1 MKLACTQE
9 NLQRGLSIVSRTVS
23 RSSTLPVLGN
33 VLLKT
38 DTGGLRL
45 TATDLELGISCLV
58 GGKVDEKGELTVPA
72 RLLADYIGQLPK
84 ERVSLAAEGKAL
96 AVTCEE
102 RHAQINGIAAEEF
115 PLIPR
120 VEATFNAELPAA
132 ALRDA
137 IHKVVFAVAN
147 DESRPEL
154 AGVFMQFNEG
164 SCTLAATD
172 SFRLAEARVAAAGLR
187 GSKSIIVPAKTLAEL
202 ARIIDQDGPVVL
214 KASDNQLLIT
224 YRDVEL
230 TSRLIEGQY
239 PPYRDIIPADLPTKA
254 TLDRGEFL
262 DAVRAA
268 GLFSKTGAQD
278 VRLTVDPDKKQISLQ
293 AQASQVGGHE
303 QVLAAAVEGPADQ
316 VVFNYRYLLEGL
328 SALEGSRVVF
338 STGGSSSPGK
348 ITGSAK
354 EDQSFLYILMPIKL

>member
-9 NLQRGLSIVSRTVS
+9 NLQRGLSIVGRTVS

-45 TATDLELGISCLV
+45 TATDLELGVSCIV
-58 GGKVDEKGELTVPA
+58 GGKVEEKGELTVPA
-72 RLLADYIGQLPK
+72 RLLADYVGQLPK
-84 ERVSLAAEGKAL
+84 EKVSLAAEGKSL
-96 AVTCEE
+96 KLNCEE

-115 PLIPR
+115 PLIP
-120 VEATFNAELPAA
+120 TFETNFSAELPGL
-132 ALRDA
+132 ALREA
-137 IHKVVFAVAN
+137 IRKVVFAVAN

-154 AGVFMQFNEG
+154 AGVFVQFEKG
-164 SCTLAATD
+164 RCTLAATD
-172 SFRLAEARVAAAGLR
+172 SFRLAEVSLQAEGTKD
-187 GSKSIIVPAKTLAEL
+187 SKSMIVPSKTLAEL
-202 ARIIDQDGPVVL
+202 ARIIDDESAVSVR
-214 KASDNQLLIT
+214 ASDNQLLLT

-239 PPYRDIIPADLPTKA
+239 PPYRDIVPNDLATRA

-268 GLFSKTGAQD
+268 GLFSKTGASD
-278 VRLTVDPDKKQISLQ
+278 VKIAVDPEHKQLRLQ
-293 AQASQVGGHE
+293 AEASQVGGHE
-303 QVLAAAVEGPADQ
+303 QVLSAAIDGPADN

-328 SALEGSRVVF
+328 SALGGARVLF
-338 STGGSSSPGK
+338 ETGGSSSPGK
-348 ITGSAK
+348 LTSLSKDDA
-354 EDQSFLYILMPIKL
+354 SYVYILMPIKL